1 MQGPDLVALT
11 GAKGAAALDEARRSM
26 QICNACRYC
35 EGYCAVFPAM
45 TMRREFGDGDLIHL
59 ANLCHGCR
67 DCFYAC
73 QYAPPHEFGINIPKA
88 LGDLRLETYAEAAP
102 GTRWLVDYPLSATA
116 ILLTMMIALAEIY
129 RRVLGGDPE
138 GQGFYAVIGREAM
151 IAFGMTVAIIAVVG
165 LILGLLRY
173 RTLARTEPM
182 PPVSIASWFKATGEA
197 ASLRYLGGG
206 GAGCNDT
213 DEGFGQKRRVF
224 HHLMAWGF
232 AACFAA
238 TSVGAI
244 YDHLLHWPAPYPWI
258 SLPGVLGTIGGLGM
272 IIGIS
277 GLLWLKRI
285 EDRAVSS
292 PASRAFDIS
301 LLILLLVVSATG
313 IAIRLAH
320 ESSWLAATV
329 VIHLGSVAALFVAM
343 PIGKFMHAGFR
354 YLALARHAQEQTR
367 S

>member
-1 MQGPDLVALT
+1 MPGPDLAALT

-45 TMRREFGDGDLIHL
+45 TMRREFSDGDLIHL

-88 LGDLRLETYAEAAP
+88 MGDLRMETYAQAAP
-102 GTRWLVDYPLSATA
+102 GTRWLVDRPLSATA
-116 ILLTMMIALAEIY
+116 LLLAIMIAIAETY
-129 RRVLGGDPE
+129 RRLLGGDAG

-151 IAFGMTVAIIAVVG
+151 IAFGMTAATIAAAG
-165 LILGLLRY
+165 LIFGLLRY
-173 RTLARTEPM
+173 RALARTKAM
-182 PPVSIASWFKATGEA
+182 AKVSITSWLKGTGDA

-213 DEGFGQKRRVF
+213 DEGFGQKRRIF

-244 YDHLLHWPAPYPWI
+244 YDHLLHWPAPYPWL
-258 SLPGVLGTIGGLGM
+258 SVPGILGTIGGLGM
-272 IIGIS
+272 IIGIT

-285 EDRAVSS
+285 EDRAVST
-292 PASRAFDIS
+292 PASRAFDTS
-301 LLILLLVVSATG
+301 LLMLLLVVAATG

-320 ESSWLAATV
+320 ESSWFTVTV

-343 PIGKFMHAGFR
+343 PLGKFMHSGFR
-354 YLALARHAQEQTR
+354 YLALARHAGEQR
-367 S
+367 